1 MPPRVGKSH
10 TRKRYLNFPAIFLF
24 RQDATFY
31 YLNVAPQWKKFNSG
45 NWLAVE
51 LQTRWL
57 AQKLKKDLDVY
68 TGTHKVR
75 TLPYFKGSGCQYPY
89 NE

>member
-1 MPPRVGKSH
+1 VGRSH

-75 TLPYFKGSGCQYPY
+75 TLPYFNGCGYQYPY